1 MRIASMR
8 DITVLLSLILTC
20 HNVASLS
27 LNKSSSGLRD
37 LPSSTSSTA
46 DHHLPNN
53 KEVSISKQSKNRGLA
68 FVAAAFVASSIV
80 FSPVA
85 IAPPA
90 FAFEDWSHELSTEKV
105 ESAPEIKE
113 ESSSIESSVPE
124 DTSITATEEPSSS
137 DYAVQSASASE
148 TPDESSPA
156 FEEEAARVS
165 KEERKIE
172 ELEFQLGELS
182 DAQIAWLRNH

>member
-1 MRIASMR
+1 
-8 DITVLLSLILTC
+8 VLLSLILTC
-20 HNVASLS
+20 HNVASFS
-27 LNKSSSGLRD
+27 LNKSSSGPRD

-53 KEVSISKQSKNRGLA
+53 KEFSISTTSKNQGLA
-68 FVAAAFVASSIV
+68 FLAAAFVACSVV

-90 FAFEDWSHELSTEKV
+90 FAFEDWTEELTAEKV
-105 ESAPEIKE
+105 ESAPEVKE
-113 ESSSIESSVPE
+113 ESSSIKSPVPE
-124 DTSITATEEPSSS
+124 ETSITATEEPSYS
-137 DYAVQSASASE
+137 DDAVQSAPASASE

-156 FEEEAARVS
+156 FGEEAAEVS